1 MSAHTFASLAP
12 EFEAFVADGVAAKV
26 AERNPG
32 AVGFSAFPGST
43 ELITGFVRTVLDAAA
58 RNYGNEAEDFV
69 LQFKEQFRT
78 VIGPDLIELAD
89 RILHGM
95 KDLKT
100 AR

>member
-1 MSAHTFASLAP
+1 MSTHTFASLAP
-12 EFEAFVADGVAAKV
+12 ELEAFVADGVAAKV

-58 RNYGNEAEDFV
+58 RNYGDEAEDFV

-100 AR
+100 S